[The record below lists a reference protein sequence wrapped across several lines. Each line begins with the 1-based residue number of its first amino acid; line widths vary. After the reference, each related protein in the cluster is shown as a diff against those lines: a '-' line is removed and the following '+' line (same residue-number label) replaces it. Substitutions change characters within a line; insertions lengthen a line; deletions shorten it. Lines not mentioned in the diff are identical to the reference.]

1 MKNKYMQLPG
11 IKFYLKRD
19 FEFYFHLVMMKN
31 MKVGFD
37 TQAGNQGWFN
47 LQMWVQAARNDNQ
60 V

>member
-1 MKNKYMQLPG
+1 MQLPG

-19 FEFYFHLVMMKN
+19 FEFYFHFYFHLLMMKN

-37 TQAGNQGWFN
+37 TQAGNQTWFN

>member
-1 MKNKYMQLPG
+1 
-11 IKFYLKRD
+11 
-19 FEFYFHLVMMKN
+19 MMKN

-37 TQAGNQGWFN
+37 TQAGNQTWFN